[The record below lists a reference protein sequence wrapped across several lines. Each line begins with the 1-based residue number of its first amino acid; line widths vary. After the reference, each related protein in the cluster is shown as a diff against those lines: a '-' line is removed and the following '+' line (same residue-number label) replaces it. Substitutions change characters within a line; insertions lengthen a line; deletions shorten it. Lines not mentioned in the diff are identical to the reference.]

1 MQRRDFLCLTGS
13 LVVSQVM
20 LGTAPTGRRPTSSR
34 HPLRQAEPETT
45 PVTLE
50 AVTLRTGDN
59 IRGSLPLRVDERTS
73 VTYPEW
79 QSVVREGE
87 PGTPAAYFSDGL
99 RHSELKLRA
108 SFRQNDGAV
117 HAFRVRAT
125 PTSTTAGL
133 LGNVVESP
141 LIEFDTAGLASNVE
155 LSLANGRTSSSPVGI
170 YPVEWTGNAKSSEW
184 ATRLAGRR

>member
-125 PTSTTAGL
+125 PTSTKAGL

-141 LIEFDTAGLASNVE
+141 LIEFGTAGLASNVE
-155 LSLANGRTSSSPVGI
+155 LSLADGRTSSSPVGI
-170 YPVEWTGNAKSSEW
+170 YPVEWTWECQVQRMGN
-184 ATRLAGRR
+184 

>member
-1 MQRRDFLCLTGS
+1 M
-13 LVVSQVM
+13 
-20 LGTAPTGRRPTSSR
+20 
-34 HPLRQAEPETT
+34 
-45 PVTLE
+45 
-50 AVTLRTGDN
+50 
-59 IRGSLPLRVDERTS
+59 DERTS

-125 PTSTTAGL
+125 PTSTKAGL

-141 LIEFDTAGLASNVE
+141 LIEFGTAGLASNVE
-155 LSLANGRTSSSPVGI
+155 LSLADGRTSSSPVGI
-170 YPVEWTGNAKSSEW
+170 YPVEWTWECQVQRMGN
-184 ATRLAGRR
+184 